1 MCQTLFS
8 SHLNRAKQLITDA
21 ILDNDFTKNFDVAQ
35 SKEIVDCMY
44 PKHFD
49 AGQIII
55 REGDAGAEFYVA
67 AGKIDLQCD
76 VKKPK
81 KLVPCV
87 VETTRTLPAFGV
99 SQVTPGWPLTPQHM

>member
-1 MCQTLFS
+1 MFTTFASDETYISLFRFVRNIMVLHVS
-8 SHLNRAKQLITDA
+8 VSPSNFVSNLFLCYLYRAKQLIKDA

-35 SKEIVDCMY
+35 TKEIVDCMY

-67 AGKIDLQCD
+67 AGKSTFN
-76 VKKPK
+76 V
-81 KLVPCV
+81 
-87 VETTRTLPAFGV
+87 
-99 SQVTPGWPLTPQHM
+99 